1 MKRTICI
8 TLAAL
13 LFAAAVCTASNLIIN
28 RIVDHARHLRTE
40 AIEFFDSGDVHR
52 TEQTLVELAEY
63 IADNQFWL
71 EVFCDH
77 DDLHDIKIQIIDAQ
91 ASIEFGSR
99 EDFYQA
105 IYRFG
110 EALEHISDV
119 ENIRL
124 SNLY

>member
-1 MKRTICI
+1 MKRTLLI

-13 LFAAAVCTASNLIIN
+13 LFAAAVCTASNRIIN
-28 RIVDHARHLRTE
+28 RVVDHARHLRTE
-40 AIEFFDSGDVHR
+40 AIEAMDAGDVQR
-52 TEQTLVELAEY
+52 AEQTLVELAGY
-63 IADNQFWL
+63 IGENQFWL
-71 EVFCDH
+71 EVFCAH
-77 DDLHDIKIQIIDAQ
+77 EDLHDMKVQIIDAQ

-110 EALEHISDV
+110 EALEHIADV

>member
-13 LFAAAVCTASNLIIN
+13 LLAAAVCATSNRIIN
-28 RIVDHARHLRTE
+28 RVVDHARHLRTE
-40 AIEFFDSGDVHR
+40 AIEAMDERDVQR
-52 TEQTLVELAEY
+52 AEQTLVELAEY
-63 IADNQFWL
+63 IAENQFWL
-71 EVFCDH
+71 EVFCEH
-77 DDLHDIKIQIIDAQ
+77 EDLHDMKVQIIDAQ
-91 ASIEFGSR
+91 ASIDFGSK

-110 EALEHISDV
+110 EALEHIADV
-119 ENIRL
+119 EQIRL

>member
-1 MKRTICI
+1 MKRTIII

-13 LFAAAVCTASNLIIN
+13 VFAAAICTASNRVIN
-28 RIVDHARHLRTE
+28 RVVDHARHLRTE
-40 AIEFFDSGDVHR
+40 AIEAMDDSDVQR
-52 TEQTLVELAEY
+52 AEQTLVELAQF
-63 IADNQFWL
+63 IADHQFWL
-71 EVFCDH
+71 EVFCEH
-77 DDLHDIKIQIIDAQ
+77 EDLHDIKVQLIDAQ
-91 ASIEFGSR
+91 ASIEFGSE

-110 EALEHISDV
+110 EGLEHIADV

>member
-1 MKRTICI
+1 MKRTIII

-13 LFAAAVCTASNLIIN
+13 LFAAVICTASNVIIN
-28 RIVDHARHLRTE
+28 RVVDHARHLRTE
-40 AIEFFDSGDVHR
+40 TIEAMDDGDVQR
-52 TEQTLVELAEY
+52 AEQTLVELAEY
-63 IADNQFWL
+63 IAEHQFWL

-77 DDLHDIKIQIIDAQ
+77 DDLHDITEQLIDAQ
-91 ASIEFGSR
+91 ASIDFGSR

-110 EALEHISDV
+110 EGLEHISDV

>member
-1 MKRTICI
+1 MKRTILI

-13 LFAAAVCTASNLIIN
+13 LFAAAVCTASNRVIN
-28 RIVDHARHLRTE
+28 RVVDHARHLRTE
-40 AIEFFDSGDVHR
+40 AIEAMDERDAQR
-52 TEQTLVELAEY
+52 AKETLVELAEF
-63 IADNQFWL
+63 IADHQFWL
-71 EVFCDH
+71 EVFCAH
-77 DDLHDIKIQIIDAQ
+77 DDLHDIKEQIIDAQ
-91 ASIEFGSR
+91 ASIDFGSG

-110 EALEHISDV
+110 EGLEHIADV

>member
-1 MKRTICI
+1 MKRAIII
-8 TLAAL
+8 TLTAL
-13 LFAAAVCTASNLIIN
+13 LFAAAVCTASNRIIN
-28 RIVDHARHLRTE
+28 RVVDHARHLRTE
-40 AIEFFDSGDVHR
+40 AIEAMDDDDVQR
-52 TEQTLVELAEY
+52 AEQTLVELAEY

-71 EVFCDH
+71 EVFCEH
-77 DDLHDIKIQIIDAQ
+77 DDLHDIKEQLIDAQ
-91 ASIEFGSR
+91 ASIDFGSG

-110 EALEHISDV
+110 EALEHIADV

>member
-1 MKRTICI
+1 MKRTILI

-13 LFAAAVCTASNLIIN
+13 LFAAAVCTASNLLIN
-28 RIVDHARHLRTE
+28 RTVDHARHLRTE
-40 AIEFFDSGDVHR
+40 AIEAMDEGDAQR
-52 TEQTLVELAEY
+52 AEETLVELAEY
-63 IADNQFWL
+63 IADSQFWL
-71 EVFCDH
+71 EVFCAH
-77 DDLHDIKIQIIDAQ
+77 EDLHDIKVQLIDAQ

-110 EALEHISDV
+110 EALEHIADV

>member
-1 MKRTICI
+1 MKRTIII
-8 TLAAL
+8 TLTAL
-13 LFAAAVCTASNLIIN
+13 LFAAAVCTASNRIVN
-28 RIVDHARHLRTE
+28 RVVDHARHLRTD
-40 AIEFFDSGDVHR
+40 AIEAMDDGDIQR
-52 TEQTLVELAEY
+52 ADQMLVELAEY
-63 IADNQFWL
+63 ITGNQFWL

-77 DDLHDIKIQIIDAQ
+77 DDLHDIKEQLIDAQ
-91 ASIEFGSR
+91 ASIDFGSR

-110 EALEHISDV
+110 EGLEHIADV

>member
-1 MKRTICI
+1 MKRTIFI

-13 LFAAAVCTASNLIIN
+13 LFAAAVCTASNRIVN
-28 RIVDHARHLRTE
+28 RVVDHARHLRTE
-40 AIEFFDSGDVHR
+40 AIDAMDEGDAQR
-52 TEQTLVELAEY
+52 AEQTLVELAEH
-63 IADNQFWL
+63 IADYQFWL

-77 DDLHDIKIQIIDAQ
+77 DDLHDIKEQLIDAQ
-91 ASIEFGSR
+91 ASIDFGSG

-110 EALEHISDV
+110 EALEHIADV

>member
-1 MKRTICI
+1 MKRTIII

-13 LFAAAVCTASNLIIN
+13 LFAAAVYTASNRIVN
-28 RIVDHARHLRTE
+28 RVVDHARHLRTE
-40 AIEFFDSGDVHR
+40 AIEAMDDDDVQR
-52 TEQTLVELAEY
+52 AEQTLVELAEY
-63 IADNQFWL
+63 IAEHQFWL

-77 DDLHDIKIQIIDAQ
+77 DDLHDIKEQLIDAQ
-91 ASIEFGSR
+91 ASIDFGSR

-110 EALEHISDV
+110 EGLEHIADV

>member
-8 TLAAL
+8 SLAAL
-13 LFAAAVCTASNLIIN
+13 LFAAAICTASNIIVN
-28 RIVDHARHLRTE
+28 RVVDHARHLRTE
-40 AIEFFDSGDVHR
+40 AIEAMDRRDVPLA
-52 TEQTLVELAEY
+52 EQTLVELAEY
-63 IADNQFWL
+63 IAENQFWL
-71 EVFCDH
+71 EVFCEH
-77 DDLHDIKIQIIDAQ
+77 EDLHDMKVQIIDAQ
-91 ASIEFGSR
+91 ASIDYGSR

-110 EALEHISDV
+110 EGLEHIADV

>member
-1 MKRTICI
+1 MKRTIII

-13 LFAAAVCTASNLIIN
+13 LFAAVICTASNRIIN
-28 RIVDHARHLRTE
+28 RVVDHSRHLRTE
-40 AIEFFDSGDVHR
+40 AIEAMDDNDVQR
-52 TEQTLVELAEY
+52 AEQTLVELAEY
-63 IADNQFWL
+63 ITDNQFWL

-77 DDLHDIKIQIIDAQ
+77 DDLHDIKEQLIDAQ
-91 ASIEFGSR
+91 ASIDFGSR

-110 EALEHISDV
+110 EGLEHIADV

>member
-1 MKRTICI
+1 M
-8 TLAAL
+8 
-13 LFAAAVCTASNLIIN
+13 
-28 RIVDHARHLRTE
+28 DE
-40 AIEFFDSGDVHR
+40 GDTQR
-52 TEQTLVELAEY
+52 AEETLVELAEY

-71 EVFCDH
+71 EVFCEH
-77 DDLHDIKIQIIDAQ
+77 EDLHDIKVQLIDAQ
-91 ASIEFGSR
+91 ASIDFGST

-110 EALEHISDV
+110 EGLEHIADV

>member
-1 MKRTICI
+1 MKRTICVI
-8 TLAAL
+8 LTAL
-13 LFAAAVCTASNLIIN
+13 LFAAAVCTASNVIVN

-40 AIEFFDSGDVHR
+40 AIEAMDEGGVQR
-52 TEQTLVELAEY
+52 AEQSLVELAEY
-63 IADNQFWL
+63 IAENQFWL

-77 DDLHDIKIQIIDAQ
+77 DDLHSIKEQLIDAQ
-91 ASIEFGSR
+91 ASIDFGSR

-110 EALEHISDV
+110 ESLEHIADV

>member
-1 MKRTICI
+1 MKRTILI

-13 LFAAAVCTASNLIIN
+13 LFAASVCTASNRVVN
-28 RIVDHARHLRTE
+28 RVVDHARHLRTE
-40 AIEFFDSGDVHR
+40 AVEAMDEGDAQR
-52 TEQTLVELAEY
+52 AKETRVELAEF
-63 IADNQFWL
+63 IADHQFWL

-77 DDLHDIKIQIIDAQ
+77 DDLHAIKEQLIDAQ
-91 ASIEFGSR
+91 ASIDFGSA

-110 EALEHISDV
+110 EGLEHIADV

>member
-13 LFAAAVCTASNLIIN
+13 LFAAAVCTASN
-28 RIVDHARHLRTE
+28 RIVTRVVDHARHLRTE
-40 AIEFFDSGDVHR
+40 AIEAMDNREVQR
-52 TEQTLVELAEY
+52 AEQTLVELAEY

-71 EVFCDH
+71 EVFCEH
-77 DDLHDIKIQIIDAQ
+77 EDLHDMKVQIIDAQ

-110 EALEHISDV
+110 EALEHIADV
-119 ENIRL
+119 EQIRL

>member
-1 MKRTICI
+1 MKRTIAI

-13 LFAAAVCTASNLIIN
+13 LFAAGICTASNRIIN
-28 RIVDHARHLRTE
+28 RVVDHARHLRTE
-40 AIEFFDSGDVHR
+40 AIDAMDDDDIQR
-52 TEQTLVELAEY
+52 AEQMLVELAEY
-63 IADNQFWL
+63 IAGHQFWL
-71 EVFCDH
+71 EVFCAH
-77 DDLHDIKIQIIDAQ
+77 EDLHDIKVQLIDAQ
-91 ASIEFGSR
+91 ASIDFGSR

-110 EALEHISDV
+110 EGLEHIADV